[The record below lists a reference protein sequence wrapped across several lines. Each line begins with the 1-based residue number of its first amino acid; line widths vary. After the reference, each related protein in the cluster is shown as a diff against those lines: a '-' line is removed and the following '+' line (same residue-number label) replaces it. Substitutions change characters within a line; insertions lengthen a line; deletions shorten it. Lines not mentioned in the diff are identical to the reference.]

1 MKNPLDL
8 DDSGKVDSTDAKQA
22 ASKAWAWS
30 QTHTTISVG
39 ILCLVLGRLGFPWI
53 V

>member
-8 DDSGKVDSTDAKQA
+8 DDSGKVDSADAKQA

-39 ILCLVLGRLGFPWI
+39 VVAYVAGFITKWAWF
-53 V
+53 